1 MVGAGRYAERGARRA
16 PGSRRRRRRHPTR
29 GLGGAIVGFVDQ
41 FVAVLLNGERRRLE
55 LPAHT
60 GSVANAI
67 DRLDDWI
74 ATADGGWVNKQHIIE
89 VRPLSP
95 GNGIDDELPVDSPA
109 AEDSG

>member
-1 MVGAGRYAERGARRA
+1 
-16 PGSRRRRRRHPTR
+16 
-29 GLGGAIVGFVDQ
+29 VDQ

-74 ATADGGWVNKQHIIE
+74 ATADGGWVNKRHIIE

-109 AEDSG
+109 SEDSG